1 MLLSSS
7 FGSCCQQHVFL
18 PPSCRVGR
26 SKDGLLLSLAGAAG
40 AIQGELAVW
49 RWCCQEWMSCC
60 PCSGVSAHS
69 AALEML
75 LVRWT
80 VAAHA
85 TVQQRFCPLQVLPE
99 AARAEGVVQGAVLQ
113 VTCMCCI
120 VLEGGTRKGRLE
132 GEVLHMLA
140 GLLLLPFTCCKL
152 LSSSL
157 LSLERGELMSAVQVS
172 GCL

>member
-49 RWCCQEWMSCC
+49 RWCCQAWMSCC
-60 PCSGVSAHS
+60 PCRCCQKLQELKELSKVLSS
-69 AALEML
+69 SCSCRSCRCCQAA
-75 LVRWT
+75 
-80 VAAHA
+80 A
-85 TVQQRFCPLQVLPE
+85 
-99 AARAEGVVQGAVLQ
+99 GAVLQ

-120 VLEGGTRKGRLE
+120 VLEGGTRKWRLE
-132 GEVLHMLA
+132 GEVLPMLA
-140 GLLLLPFTCCKL
+140 GLLLLPFTCCK
-152 LSSSL
+152 L

>member
-49 RWCCQEWMSCC
+49 RWCCQAWMSCC

-80 VAAHA
+80 GAAHA

-99 AARAEGVVQGAVLQ
+99 AAGAEGVVQGAVQQLQ
-113 VTCMCCI
+113 V
-120 VLEGGTRKGRLE
+120 LS
-132 GEVLHMLA
+132 
-140 GLLLLPFTCCKL
+140 KL
-152 LSSSL
+152 LSML
-157 LSLERGELMSAVQVS
+157 LSRLGFGARGVLLDVICCWKGV
-172 GCL
+172 